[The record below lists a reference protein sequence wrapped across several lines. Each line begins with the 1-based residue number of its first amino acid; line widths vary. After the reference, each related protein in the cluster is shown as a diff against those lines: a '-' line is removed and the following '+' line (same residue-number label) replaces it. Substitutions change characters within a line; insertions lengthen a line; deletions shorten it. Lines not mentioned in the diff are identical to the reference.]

1 MTLSPGDLVR
11 CEITKWGDHPHWAYP
26 GVYLGTDQHG
36 DWIGFP
42 EGTEFHRPG
51 ADYTAPYDQVGLLPH
66 VDLAERGW
74 MAAFHSPQGP
84 VQVYVDIATPPVWD
98 GSVVRSVDL
107 DLDVVRGANGRVWV
121 DDEDEFAQH
130 RVSLGYPEELV
141 RAACASC
148 DHVHAAVRD
157 RLPPYDGSHLLW
169 LARLSALA
177 G

>member
-1 MTLSPGDLVR
+1 MTLSPGAAVR
-11 CEITKWGDHPHWAYP
+11 IEITKWGDQPHWVYP
-26 GVYLGTDQHG
+26 GVYLGADDHG

-42 EGTEFHRPG
+42 QGTHFFRPG
-51 ADYTAPYDQVGLLPH
+51 AEYVAPYDQVGLIPH
-66 VDLAERGW
+66 PDLAERGW
-74 MAAFHSPQGP
+74 MAAFHAAGGP

-98 GSVVRSVDL
+98 GAVLRSIDL
-107 DLDVVRGANGRVWV
+107 DLDIVRGANGRVWV

-130 RVSLGYPEELV
+130 RVAYGYPEELV

-157 RLPPYDGSHLLW
+157 ALAPYDGSHLPW
-169 LARLSALA
+169 LARLPTLA